1 MPSLEHGGTTL
12 STYPSDQLEKF
23 SIRLPIGMRDL
34 IRGQARA
41 NKRSM
46 NAEIVYQLQRAYHV
60 TEKEKAA

>member
-1 MPSLEHGGTTL
+1 M